1 LSFFRHSDFDF
12 LMNILQELRSRFL
25 TALTG
30 LADDPAA
37 LAAMVKPA
45 QDPKFGDYQAN
56 CAMPLAKQ
64 RGASPRDVAAQLI
77 ARLDVADLCEKP
89 EIAGPGFI
97 NLRLRGDWL
106 AGHTNRLVGDDR
118 LGVVPAPRPKHIVID
133 FSSPNVAKPMHVGH
147 LRSTVI
153 GDALYRILRFAG
165 HEVVGDNHVGDWGTQ
180 FGMIIYGYKH
190 FVDAAAYEKN
200 AVAELA
206 RLYRLVN
213 QLADYH
219 EAVAE
224 LPTLKTAL
232 AEQQAA
238 RQSAEAAPQPAE
250 KKDQDARKKALRQI
264 LGDIEALKESVASA
278 EGTQKAVESS
288 PALKA
293 LAEAHPAIAAGA
305 REETA
310 KLHAGDARNLGLWKE
325 FMPECLAAIDA
336 MYRRL
341 GVRFDLTLG
350 ESFYQPLLAETVASL
365 RERQIAVVSDG
376 AVCVF
381 IPGVEAPFIVRKSD
395 GAFTY
400 ATTDLATIRY
410 RAEKLAADAMLY
422 VVDARQSDHFKLLF
436 ETARR
441 WGYDKIDFRHVS
453 FGTILDEK
461 KQPYKTRSGDTVG
474 LESLLDEAVVE
485 ARKIVDA
492 GDDAKPEGPELDE
505 AARAQ
510 IAEAVGIGAIKYA
523 DLCQNRESDY
533 VFSWAKML
541 ATKGDTATYMQYAF
555 ARVCGIFRKGDI
567 DREQVR
573 KGRGVIEIG
582 APAERALALQLA
594 RFSEALQE
602 AAIEC
607 RPNFLTQYLFQT
619 ANCFST
625 FFDQCPVLKAESEA
639 LRTSR
644 LLLADLTARVISLG
658 LDLLGIQTIEK
669 M

>member
-1 LSFFRHSDFDF
+1 
-12 LMNILQELRSRFL
+12 MNILLELRARFL
-25 TALTG
+25 AALTG
-30 LADDPAA
+30 LADNPAA

-45 QDPKFGDYQAN
+45 QDAKFGDYQAN

-64 RGASPRDVAAQLI
+64 RGAGVNPREVATQI
-77 ARLDVADLCEKP
+77 IQRLNVADLCETP

-97 NLRLRGDWL
+97 NLRLRSNWL
-106 AGHTNRLVGDDR
+106 ADHTNRLVADDR
-118 LGVVPAPRPKHIVID
+118 LGAARAPRPKHIVID

-165 HEVVGDNHVGDWGTQ
+165 HVVIGDNHVGDWGTQ

-190 FVDAAAYEKN
+190 FLDAAAYERN

-219 EAVAE
+219 DARAE
-224 LPTLKTAL
+224 LPQLKRTL
-232 AEQQAA
+232 AERQAA
-238 RQSAEAAPQPAE
+238 RQAMEMAPPPAE
-250 KKDQDARKKALRQI
+250 KKDQEARKKAIKQL
-264 LGDIEALKESVASA
+264 LGEIEELKGSVASA
-278 EGTQKAVESS
+278 EAKRTTVETT
-288 PALKA
+288 PALRV
-293 LAEAHPAIAAGA
+293 LAEAHPEIAAAA

-310 KLHAGDARNLGLWKE
+310 KLHSGDAENLALWKQ

-341 GVRFDLTLG
+341 GVRFDKTLG
-350 ESFYQPLLAETVASL
+350 ESFYQPFLAETVESL
-365 RERQIAVVSDG
+365 LARRIAVVSDG

-400 ATTDLATIRY
+400 ATSDLATIRY
-410 RAEKLAADAMLY
+410 RAEKLGADAMLY

-474 LESLLDEAVVE
+474 LESLLDESLVE

-492 GDDAKPEGPELDE
+492 SDDAKPDGPELDE
-505 AARAQ
+505 AARAR

-533 VFSWAKML
+533 VFSWEKML

-555 ARVCGIFRKGDI
+555 ARVCGIFRKGTI
-567 DREQVR
+567 DREGVR
-573 KGRGVIEIG
+573 KAGGIIEIG
-582 APAERALALQLA
+582 APAERALALQLG
-594 RFSEALQE
+594 RFSEALEE
-602 AAIEC
+602 AAGEC

-625 FFDQCPVLKAESEA
+625 FFDQCPVLKAESES

-644 LLLADLTARVISLG
+644 LLLADLTARVISQG
-658 LDLLGIQTIEK
+658 LELLGIQTIEK

>member
-1 LSFFRHSDFDF
+1 
-12 LMNILQELRSRFL
+12 MNIQQELRSRFL
-25 TALTG
+25 PALAELST
-30 LADDPAA
+30 DPAP

-45 QDPKFGDYQAN
+45 QDAKFGDYQAN

-64 RGASPRDVAAQLI
+64 RGENPREVAARII
-77 ARLDVADLCEKP
+77 ARLDVADFCEAP

-97 NLRLRGDWL
+97 NLKLKDEWL
-106 AGHTNRLVGDDR
+106 AQHTNRLVGDDR
-118 LGVVPAPRPKHIVID
+118 LGVARTARPKRIVVD

-153 GDALYRILRFAG
+153 GDALYRILGFAG
-165 HEVVGDNHVGDWGTQ
+165 HEVIGDNHVGDWGTQ

-190 FVDAAAYEKN
+190 FLDRAAYTQN

-219 EAVAE
+219 DAVAE
-224 LPTLKTAL
+224 LPKQKAAL
-232 AEQQAA
+232 AERQAA
-238 RQSAEAAPQPAE
+238 RQTAESAPPAAD
-250 KKDQDARKKALRQI
+250 KKDQEARKKT
-264 LGDIEALKESVASA
+264 LKKLSA
-278 EGTQKAVESS
+278 EIEELSKSIGSSQKKIGEVDSD
-288 PALKA
+288 PALMA
-293 LAEAHPAIAAGA
+293 LAAAHSKIAGAA

-310 KLHAGDARNLGLWKE
+310 RLHAGDAENLGLWKE
-325 FMPECLAAIDA
+325 FMPACLAAIDA
-336 MYRRL
+336 MYARL
-341 GVRFDLTLG
+341 GVRFDMTLG
-350 ESFYQPLLAETVASL
+350 ESFYQPFLADVVASL
-365 RERQIAVVSDG
+365 LDRQIAVVSDG

-381 IPGVEAPFIVRKSD
+381 IPGVEAPFIVKKSD

-410 RAEKLAADAMLY
+410 RAETLGATAMLY

-436 ETARR
+436 ETARL
-441 WGYDKIDFRHVS
+441 WGYDKIDFRHIS

-474 LESLLDEAVVE
+474 LESLLDESIVE

-492 GDDAKPEGPELDE
+492 GDDSKPGGNELDD
-505 AARAQ
+505 AARTK

-541 ATKGDTATYMQYAF
+541 ATNGDTATYMQYAY
-555 ARVCGIFRKGDI
+555 ARVCGIFRKGNI
-567 DREQVR
+567 DRDALR
-573 KGRGVIEIG
+573 KTGGEIRITT
-582 APAERALALQLA
+582 PAERALALHLA
-594 RFSEALQE
+594 RLSEAVDD
-602 AAIEC
+602 AAGEC
-607 RPNFLTQYLFQT
+607 RPNFLTHYLFET
-619 ANCFST
+619 ANGFST
-625 FFDQCPVLKAESEA
+625 FFEECPVLKAETAE

-644 LLLADLTARVISLG
+644 LLLADFTARVISRGLG
-658 LDLLGIQTIEK
+658 LLGIETIEQ